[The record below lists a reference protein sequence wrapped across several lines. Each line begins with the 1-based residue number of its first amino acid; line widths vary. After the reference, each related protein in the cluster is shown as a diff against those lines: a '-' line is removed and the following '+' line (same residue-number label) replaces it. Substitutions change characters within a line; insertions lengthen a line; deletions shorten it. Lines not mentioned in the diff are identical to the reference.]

1 MAVFRYICVQEQAL
15 FTRLGSRKIVKMIFC
30 MEACFMTLGI
40 IVGIIL
46 KIVKGAPLIMTL
58 CYGMTYENYQI
69 FFESHKLGKIN
80 IKTMKFQFMCPCH
93 KCSTIIIFS
102 LRKVR
107 KALTLTFFMEY

>member
-80 IKTMKFQFMCPCH
+80 IKTMKFQFMCPCLN
-93 KCSTIIIFS
+93 IIISS

-107 KALTLTFFMEY
+107 KALTLTFFLEY